1 MLRYLVGA
9 LSAEV
14 PETVLEELMVSARGS
29 ERPLREAALSGGL
42 SSLFALRQMWTSW
55 QDWPEARRDL
65 LRFLILPSAP
75 YVRWRFGADRGAQL
89 PFLYP
94 YRPVAYVSQRLWW
107 RALRLP
113 GFNRL
118 TYYRQV
124 AAEIEKLRA

>member
-1 MLRYLVGA
+1 
-9 LSAEV
+9 
-14 PETVLEELMVSARGS
+14 MVSARGS

-42 SSLFALRQMWTSW
+42 SSLFALRQMWTRW
-55 QDWPEARRDL
+55 QDWPQARRDL

-75 YVRWRFGADRGAQL
+75 YVRWLFGADRGAQL